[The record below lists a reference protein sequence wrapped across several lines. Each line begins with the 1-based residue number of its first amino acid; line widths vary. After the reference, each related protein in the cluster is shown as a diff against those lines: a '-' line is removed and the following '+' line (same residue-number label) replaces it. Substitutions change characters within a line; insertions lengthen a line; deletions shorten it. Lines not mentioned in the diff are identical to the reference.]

1 MASDVYHGACDV
13 GKAISGGVKWA
24 QDGITSGVHSAEDWV
39 NQESHTLAS
48 TVADVPVL
56 GTLAEGMADN
66 VSMTTEVLGG
76 VVGGATSLVGG
87 VVNAVAHPLD
97 TAAGVEALAEHVPVT
112 GDLLRMGH
120 NALNVVEG
128 KESVGEALDH
138 SFNPLTIAQ
147 DDTKFWGAMGSAIID
162 PYKQSIDEGRY
173 GEVAG
178 RAAFDIGSLLIG
190 AGEANAGVKGAEVAA
205 DAARAT
211 EIAADAARGSEI
223 AADAARGS
231 EVAADAARGSEVAA
245 DASRTSEIAADAER
259 ATDATRAAE
268 EAVETPARDAPGTT
282 TATDEVAPEQMRQMS
297 GGTRTRRPLTA
308 AEQES
313 ARAYAEE
320 LGMPGKDI
328 VFDDRPT
335 AQTSWGAMFD
345 GEKEQLTI
353 AEDLHAAPEMAG
365 EELSANAR
373 VTDRGAIAHEI
384 VGHREAYMNGRDL
397 MPRDYEAWVNMSEE
411 EQLMANAHEEAQASL
426 RAAKFA
432 PGLSDAER
440 MTLFEDA
447 MERLGKVGK
456 GIDDVPDLGLN
467 LEKRTLDEIDR
478 RQPGTFASKAGG

>member
-1 MASDVYHGACDV
+1 MYDGPSQSNDPGAGSIPSTGSAGNSETKGDDSRSIWDVASDVYHGACDV
-13 GKAISGGVKWA
+13 GKEISGGVKWA
-24 QDGITSGVHSAEDWV
+24 EDGITSGVHSAEDWV
-39 NQESHTLAS
+39 DQESHALAS

-56 GTLAEGMADN
+56 GTLAESVADN

-97 TAAGVEALAEHVPVT
+97 TASGIEALAEHVPVT

-147 DDTKFWGAMGSAIID
+147 DDAKFWGAMGSAIID

-245 DASRTSEIAADAER
+245 DTARGSEVAEPGFS
-259 ATDATRAAE
+259 TNPTE
-268 EAVETPARDAPGTT
+268 PAPGVSTNPTEPAPGFGESSTQPAPGPGGGEVTNLPPGEPNPYEMPIPKPPKVPDFGLPEVPDYGYEPDLRPGTT
-282 TATDEVAPEQMRQMS
+282 APTEPAPGFSTNPTEPAPGFSTNLTEPAPGFGEASAEPAPVADAADRTAHPPAPDGPARLPTDE
-297 GGTRTRRPLTA
+297 T
-308 AEQES
+308 
-313 ARAYAEE
+313 
-320 LGMPGKDI
+320 
-328 VFDDRPT
+328 
-335 AQTSWGAMFD
+335 
-345 GEKEQLTI
+345 
-353 AEDLHAAPEMAG
+353 
-365 EELSANAR
+365 
-373 VTDRGAIAHEI
+373 
-384 VGHREAYMNGRDL
+384 
-397 MPRDYEAWVNMSEE
+397 
-411 EQLMANAHEEAQASL
+411 
-426 RAAKFA
+426 
-432 PGLSDAER
+432 
-440 MTLFEDA
+440 
-447 MERLGKVGK
+447 
-456 GIDDVPDLGLN
+456 
-467 LEKRTLDEIDR
+467 
-478 RQPGTFASKAGG
+478 